1 MVVLERVGDVP
12 NTSAPVPVSSVMS
25 DASFAEVFNDD
36 DAIRPLN
43 DVQSDAVKR
52 PRASGD
58 ALGSWNV
65 WIPLLEEILKSV
77 PAVDD
82 ANVCVELSWPLS
94 EVSPLPDPARPSVEV
109 ATQRVDVPEV
119 RRIIPFVPMLFVLS

>member
-12 NTSAPVPVSSVMS
+12 NTSAPVPVSSLIS

-36 DAIRPLN
+36 DEIRPLN
-43 DVQSDAVKR
+43 DVQSDAVR
-52 PRASGD
+52 SPRASGD

-82 ANVCVELSWPLS
+82 ANVCIEL
-94 EVSPLPDPARPSVEV
+94 A
-109 ATQRVDVPEV
+109 
-119 RRIIPFVPMLFVLS
+119 